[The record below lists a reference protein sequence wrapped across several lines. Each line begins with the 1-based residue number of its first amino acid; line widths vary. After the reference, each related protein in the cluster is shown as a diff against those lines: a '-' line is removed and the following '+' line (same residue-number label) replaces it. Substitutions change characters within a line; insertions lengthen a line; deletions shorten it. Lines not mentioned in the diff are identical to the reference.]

1 MTGAEDGQDIYRGQG
16 KSNVE
21 RRCFFNTRLWISLE
35 KTTKISYTLKFGSK
49 IGSILVMTRD

>member
-1 MTGAEDGQDIYRGQG
+1 MTGAEDGQDIYRRQG

-35 KTTKISYTLKFGSK
+35 KTTKISYTVDKVGK
-49 IGSILVMTRD
+49 CI